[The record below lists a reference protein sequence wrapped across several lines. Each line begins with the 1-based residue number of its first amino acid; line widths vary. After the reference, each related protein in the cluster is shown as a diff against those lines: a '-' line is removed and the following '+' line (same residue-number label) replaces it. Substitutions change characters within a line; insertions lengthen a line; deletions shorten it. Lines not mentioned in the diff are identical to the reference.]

1 MRSLLRL
8 MIIAAIRGGKETMN
22 RSNKQSTRVR
32 FNAKL
37 SAMLVAAI
45 LSFGSVLPLAAQQP
59 AGVASPSSSPHG
71 QTYPQWAGAWW
82 KWFMELPLTNSA
94 GDVHPGSACA
104 PDAFDVTE
112 GQTGN
117 VWFLAAPFGPPC
129 TRTATIPLGTSLFFQ
144 LLGAEWSSLEG
155 PGPVCANVSDTSC
168 QQANATFFANDI
180 TDLVAEIDG
189 KRVHLLR

>member
-1 MRSLLRL
+1 
-8 MIIAAIRGGKETMN
+8 MN
-22 RSNKQSTRVR
+22 SSNQQSTRVHL
-32 FNAKL
+32 NAKL

-45 LSFGSVLPLAAQQP
+45 LSFGSVLPLPAQQP

-94 GDVHPGSACA
+94 GFVHPGSDCE
-104 PDAFDVTE
+104 PFDVTE

-129 TRTATIPLGTSLFFQ
+129 TRTATIPLGTSLF
-144 LLGAEWSSLEG
+144 
-155 PGPVCANVSDTSC
+155 
-168 QQANATFFANDI
+168 
-180 TDLVAEIDG
+180 
-189 KRVHLLR
+189 